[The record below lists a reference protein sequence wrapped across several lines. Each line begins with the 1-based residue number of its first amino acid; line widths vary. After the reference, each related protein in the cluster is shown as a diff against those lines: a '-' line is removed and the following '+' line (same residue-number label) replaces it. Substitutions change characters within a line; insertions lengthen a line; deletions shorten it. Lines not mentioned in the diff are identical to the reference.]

1 MLSSLE
7 IAQAAAM
14 RPIADVAAEVGI
26 EPDELELYGRYKA
39 KVDLSIL
46 DRLADR
52 PDAKLINVTAIT
64 PTPAGEGKTT
74 TSVSL
79 TQGFGKLGRR
89 AILALREPSLGPV
102 FGVKGG
108 AAGGGYAQVV
118 PMEDINLHFTGDM
131 HAITAANNL
140 LSALVDAHR
149 FHRHEPEI
157 ATVTWRRAIDVTDRS
172 LRNIVG
178 GLGGAKN
185 GIPAESGFDI
195 TAASEVMAILALA
208 TDLADLR
215 RKLGAITVGYTPA
228 GDPVTAEDVKAAG
241 AMAVL
246 LKDALKPN
254 IVQTL
259 EGQLCFMHA
268 GPFANIAHGNN
279 SIIAD
284 RIALKLGEFL
294 ITESGFAADLGMEK
308 FMDIVCRVG
317 GLRPHVV
324 VIVATVRALR
334 HHGGGDW
341 REKAEMSQMAAEVET
356 GMANLAKHIENVRA
370 FGIQPVVAINTRPD
384 DEPELLELIKTR
396 SLEAGAFGA
405 AIHNGFGQ
413 GGEGTIELAEVVAAA
428 AEAESDFRM
437 LYADDEPI
445 ATKIEKIAKTVYGAD
460 GIELAP
466 AAREAIARYEK
477 QGLAHLPICMAKT
490 HLSLSHDPLA
500 AQPADRVHR
509 PDPRHPRLLG
519 RRHARA
525 AVRRHAADA
534 GLRRQAGRVLDRH
547 RRARRDGRAVLGAFP
562 GGAHCESGNAGW
574 GKSCFR
580 ALPRFLGL

>member
-1 MLSSLE
+1 MATTLSSLD
-7 IAQAAAM
+7 IAQAAVL
-14 RPIADVAAEVGI
+14 RPIADVAEEAGI
-26 EPDELELYGRYKA
+26 LPEELELYGRYKA
-39 KVDLSIL
+39 KVDLSLL
-46 DRLADR
+46 DRLADA

-79 TQGFGKLGRR
+79 TQGFGKVGRR
-89 AILALREPSLGPV
+89 AVLALREPSLGPV

-118 PMEDINLHFTGDM
+118 PMEDINLHFTGDL
-131 HAITAANNL
+131 HAVTAANNL

-157 ATVTWRRAIDVTDRS
+157 GSVTWRRAIDITDRQ

-185 GIPAESGFDI
+185 GVPAESGFDI
-195 TAASEVMAILALA
+195 TAASEVMAILGLA
-208 TDLADLR
+208 TGLSDLR
-215 RKLGAITVGYTPA
+215 RRLGAITVGYAPDGA
-228 GDPVTAEDVKAAG
+228 PVTAEDVKAAG

-284 RIALKLGEFL
+284 RMGLKLGEFL

-317 GLRPHVV
+317 NLLPHVV

-341 REKAEMSQMAAEVET
+341 REKASLEQMAAEVEE
-356 GMANLAKHIENVRA
+356 GMANLAKHIENVRV

-384 DEPELLELIKTR
+384 DEDELLELIKER

-413 GGEGTIELAEVVAAA
+413 GGDGVVELAEVVAAA
-428 AEAESDFRM
+428 AEEPSDFRM

-445 ATKIEKIAKTVYGAD
+445 ATKIEKIATTVYGAD
-460 GIELAP
+460 GIDLA
-466 AAREAIARYEK
+466 AAACESIARIEE

-490 HLSLSHDPLA
+490 HLSLSHDPTQRNRPTAFTVPIRDIRVYSGAGMLVPLCGDMLQMPGFG
-500 AQPADRVHR
+500 AQPAAYNIDI
-509 PDPRHPRLLG
+509 D
-519 RRHARA
+519 
-525 AVRRHAADA
+525 
-534 GLRRQAGRVLDRH
+534 
-547 RRARRDGRAVLGAFP
+547 
-562 GGAHCESGNAGW
+562 ESGNTT
-574 GKSCFR
+574 
-580 ALPRFLGL
+580 GLF

>member
-7 IAQAAAM
+7 IAQAATL
-14 RPIADVAAEVGI
+14 RPIADLAADYGI
-26 EPDELELYGRYKA
+26 QPDELDLYGRYKA

-52 PDAKLINVTAIT
+52 PDGKLINVTAIT
-64 PTPAGEGKTT
+64 PTPPGEGKTT

-79 TQGFGKLGRR
+79 TQGLGTLGRR

-140 LSALVDAHR
+140 LSALVDAHV
-149 FHRHEPEI
+149 FHGHEPELQTI
-157 ATVTWRRAIDVTDRS
+157 TWRRAIDVTDRS
-172 LRNIVG
+172 LRNIVT
-178 GLGGAKN
+178 GLGGRKN
-185 GIPAESGFDI
+185 GVPGESGFDI

-208 TDLADLR
+208 TDLQDLR
-215 RKLGAITVGYTPA
+215 RRLGAITVGYTAA
-228 GDPVTAEDVKAAG
+228 GDPVTADRIKAAG

-246 LKDALKPN
+246 LKDAIKPN

-259 EGQLCFMHA
+259 EGQLCLMHA

-284 RIALKLGEFL
+284 KIGLKLGEYL

-317 GLRPHVV
+317 DLRPHVV
-324 VIVATVRALR
+324 VVVATVRALR

-341 REKAEMSQMAAEVET
+341 REQAELSLMRAEVET
-356 GMANLAKHIENVRA
+356 GVQNLAKHIENVRT

-384 DEPELLELIKTR
+384 DEPELLELIKQL
-396 SLEAGAFGA
+396 SLDAGAFGA
-405 AIHNGFGQ
+405 AIHNGFGA
-413 GGEGTIELAEVVAAA
+413 GGEGTVELAEVVVAA
-428 AEAESDFRM
+428 AEADSEFRM
-437 LYADDEPI
+437 LYTDDEPI
-445 ATKIEKIAKTVYGAD
+445 ATKIERIATTVYGAD

-466 AAREAIARYEK
+466 LARDAITRIEA

-490 HLSLSHDPLA
+490 HLSLSHDPTQRNRPTGFTVPIRDIRVYSGAGMLVPLCGEMLQMPGLG
-500 AQPADRVHR
+500 AQPAAFAIDIDEQGETV
-509 PDPRHPRLLG
+509 
-519 RRHARA
+519 
-525 AVRRHAADA
+525 
-534 GLRRQAGRVLDRH
+534 GL
-547 RRARRDGRAVLGAFP
+547 F
-562 GGAHCESGNAGW
+562 
-574 GKSCFR
+574 
-580 ALPRFLGL
+580 